1 MRTRALLASVIL
13 SEAALTLTVATAHA
27 TVYDSFTT
35 FTWSGAQCVKTLSPE
50 VGNYTALAWA
60 TVCADDGFHQ
70 INKMQVQSG
79 QWIGVKIPLTGQTH
93 VTCTAWLGPQGGLM
107 SSYANDTADSSLGSG
122 EADCLR
128 QVP

>member
-13 SEAALTLTVATAHA
+13 GQAGLMLTVAPAHA

-60 TVCADDGFHQ
+60 TVCADGGFHQ

-79 QWIGVKIPLTGQTH
+79 QWIGVKVPLTGQTH
-93 VTCTAWLGPQGGLM
+93 VSCNAWLGPQGGPM
-107 SSYANDTADSSLGSG
+107 SSYANDTADSDLGSG

>member
-1 MRTRALLASVIL
+1 MLACGVLGS
-13 SEAALTLTVATAHA
+13 AGMMLTVPTARA
-27 TVYDSFTT
+27 AVYDSFTT
-35 FTWSGAQCVKTLSPE
+35 FNWTGAPCVKTLSPQ

-60 TVCADDGFHQ
+60 TVCADGGFHQ

-79 QWIGVKIPLTGQTH
+79 QWIGVKIPLTGQTQ
-93 VTCTAWLGPQGGLM
+93 VACNAWLGPQGGLM
-107 SSYANDTADSSLGSG
+107 SSFATDTADASFGAG

>member
-1 MRTRALLASVIL
+1 MRTGALLASVIL
-13 SEAALTLTVATAHA
+13 AVAGLMLTVATAHA
-27 TVYDSFTT
+27 TVYNSFTT
-35 FTWSGAQCVKTLSPE
+35 LSWSGAECIKTLSPE
-50 VGNYTALAWA
+50 VGNYTALKWA
-60 TVCADDGFHQ
+60 TVCPGGGFYQ
-70 INKMQVQSG
+70 INETQVQSG

-93 VTCTAWLGPQGGLM
+93 VTCTAWLGPQGGPM